1 MAQAL
6 DSRYTAHTSGRLL
19 DLGSGGVP
27 WKDHLLE
34 LEQEQ
39 GISGDQALLYVIYT
53 DQVPSLHC
61 AIVNI
66 AQTRTLLTVL
76 CRTHFCTAL
85 HCAAER
91 DVEATVRAGAARVV

>member
-39 GISGDQALLYVIYT
+39 GISGEQALLYVIYT
-53 DQVPSLHC
+53 DQVPSLC
-61 AIVNI
+61 NYEY
-66 AQTRTLLTVL
+66 RSDSDTVD
-76 CRTHFCTAL
+76 CY
-85 HCAAER
+85 
-91 DVEATVRAGAARVV
+91 V